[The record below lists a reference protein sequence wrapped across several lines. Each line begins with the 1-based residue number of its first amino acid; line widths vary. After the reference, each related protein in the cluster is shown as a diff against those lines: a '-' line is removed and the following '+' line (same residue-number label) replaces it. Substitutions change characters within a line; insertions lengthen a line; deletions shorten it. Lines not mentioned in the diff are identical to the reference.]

1 MHHKLSGLAK
11 KYQSWE
17 LTVVNTGI
25 SCPPNLHSLFI
36 HFYVK
41 KCNFFSFIFL
51 LPTRPENNFFCEHLI
66 YYLKDISSNISWQ
79 WQKRKK
85 SWISCHRVRERKKFC
100 NQLSD
105 WYFDTAPGDKIAI
118 KVCFANS
125 LIWSTSALHV
135 KVLHPHSHI
144 VWLFQR
150 NVAL

>member
-11 KYQSWE
+11 KYQSWKI
-17 LTVVNTGI
+17 NSGKYR
-25 SCPPNLHSLFI
+25 
-36 HFYVK
+36 HFLSSK
-41 KCNFFSFIFL
+41 FIFFYWFLYEKNVIFFLYLL
-51 LPTRPENNFFCEHLI
+51 LPTRPEKNFFCEHLS
-66 YYLKDISSNISWQ
+66 YCLKDISSNISWQ

-85 SWISCHRVRERKKFC
+85 SWISCHRVRERKKIC
-100 NQLSD
+100 NQSSD

>member
-17 LTVVNTGI
+17 LTVVNTCM

-41 KCNFFSFIFL
+41 KRNFFTTHQTWKQL
-51 LPTRPENNFFCEHLI
+51 LLWALNLL
-66 YYLKDISSNISWQ
+66 LKRHQ
-79 WQKRKK
+79 LQHFMTVTKRKK
-85 SWISCHRVRERKKFC
+85 SWISCHRVKERKKFC
-100 NQLSD
+100 NQSSD